1 MFSALDS
8 RSFLALSL
16 FTLACGNA
24 EPPATPAP
32 SGAPSGATAE
42 PTEALVAEAAPPRDL
57 APEAPTNLS
66 GPNAEGDDAACVRAE
81 PCCRAFVEAIGDPAE
96 ANRARAAC
104 ESLSMVEALGGAAN
118 DACANAIAGWRQA
131 LIADEREVPSAC
143 AASLQ

>member
-1 MFSALDS
+1 MFALDS
-8 RSFLALSL
+8 RFFLALSL

-24 EPPATPAP
+24 EPATPAP
-32 SGAPSGATAE
+32 SEATAE
-42 PTEALVAEAAPPRDL
+42 PTEAPLVEAAPSSEVE
-57 APEAPTNLS
+57 PEAQANSSAPS
-66 GPNAEGDDAACVRAE
+66 AEGDDTACVRAE
-81 PCCRAFVEAIGDPAE
+81 PCCRAFIEAIGDQAE

-131 LIADEREVPSAC
+131 LIAHEREVPTAC